1 MFELMMPNVHDDDD
15 DEDEEN
21 DLNDQEEAAHVQH
34 SQCERTRIAHWPR

>member
-1 MFELMMPNVHDDDD
+1 MFELIMPNVHDD
-15 DEDEEN
+15 DEEN